1 MGRVDQR
8 VAIVTGGGHGIGR
21 AYCLGLAREGARVVT
36 ADIDEKAA
44 RSVAD
49 EIRGQ
54 GGDALAVHVDVTDE
68 ASVAAMVRATLE
80 RFGAI
85 HILINNAAFFLR
97 PVPVSRVTFDQISV
111 AEWDRVMAVNLRGV
125 FLCCRA
131 VAPSMKASRAG
142 KIINISSST
151 VFIGREGFLH
161 YVTSKAGV
169 IGLTRALAR
178 ELGDFG
184 ITVNVVA
191 PGLTQS
197 EDELTDAV
205 RARHEELSRARCV
218 KRIEK
223 PEDLVGTILFL
234 SSPDSDFMSGQTM
247 LVDGGQAF
255 V

>member
-1 MGRVDQR
+1 MGRVEGR

-44 RSVAD
+44 RAVAD

-54 GGDALAVHVDVTDE
+54 GGDALAIHVDVTDE
-68 ASVAAMVRATLE
+68 ASVATMVRATLE

-184 ITVNVVA
+184 ITVNAVA

-205 RARHEELSRARCV
+205 RARHEELRRARCV

-234 SSPDSDFMSGQTM
+234 SSSDSDFMSGQTM

>member
-169 IGLTRALAR
+169 IGLTKTLAR
-178 ELGDFG
+178 ELGRNG
-184 ITVNVVA
+184 VTVNCVA
-191 PGLTQS
+191 PGMIHTAMTTGLPAQVLETAVAES
-197 EDELTDAV
+197 ALGRIGEPEDVADVVVFLCSDA
-205 RARHEELSRARCV
+205 ARHVTGEVV
-218 KRIEK
+218 K
-223 PEDLVGTILFL
+223 
-234 SSPDSDFMSGQTM
+234 
-247 LVDGGQAF
+247 VDGGQLI
-255 V
+255 